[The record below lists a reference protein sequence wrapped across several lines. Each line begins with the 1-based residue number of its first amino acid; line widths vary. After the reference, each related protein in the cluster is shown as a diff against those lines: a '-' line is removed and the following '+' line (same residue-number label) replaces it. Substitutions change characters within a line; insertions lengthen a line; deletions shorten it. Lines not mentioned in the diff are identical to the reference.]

1 MRLCTLAFHYPSSD
15 EQNWPGPYIYT
26 VCIWFWPTLLMS
38 GCDGPKHAAEREALL
53 HSADAADVNLM
64 MRLV

>member
-1 MRLCTLAFHYPSSD
+1 
-15 EQNWPGPYIYT
+15 
-26 VCIWFWPTLLMS
+26 MS